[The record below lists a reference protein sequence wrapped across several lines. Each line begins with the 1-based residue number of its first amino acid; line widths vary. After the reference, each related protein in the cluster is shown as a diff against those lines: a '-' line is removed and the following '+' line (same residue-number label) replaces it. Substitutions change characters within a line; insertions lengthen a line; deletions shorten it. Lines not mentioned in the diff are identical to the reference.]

1 MLNLLRR
8 TRPERSLAESTLVA
22 AVAKRPPDTPA
33 LLTDLAARASTLGRE
48 AAEVR
53 GAIDDAHQQAGR

>member
-8 TRPERSLAESTLVA
+8 PRPEPSPAESTLA
-22 AVAKRPPDTPA
+22 AAAANRPPDAPA